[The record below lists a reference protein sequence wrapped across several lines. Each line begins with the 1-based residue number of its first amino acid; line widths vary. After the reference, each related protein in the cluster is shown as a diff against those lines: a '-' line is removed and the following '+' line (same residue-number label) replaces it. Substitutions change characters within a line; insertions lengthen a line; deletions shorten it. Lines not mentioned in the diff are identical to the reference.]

1 MKGIFKVLAKLSIFK
16 HKDCREISSLMLH
29 KFKGINKVLFLR
41 GNRNQ
46 LSCLILLNNRGEI
59 WRQSLIANSDRLHHC
74 VSLLNYR
81 AVPLTVKDHQ
91 FTFLIG

>member
-1 MKGIFKVLAKLSIFK
+1 MFEVLAKLSIFK
-16 HKDCREISSLMLH
+16 HKDCREILSLMLH
-29 KFKGINKVLFLR
+29 KFNKGINKVLFLS

-46 LSCLILLNNRGEI
+46 LSRLILLNNRGEI

-74 VSLLNYR
+74 VKLVNYCT
-81 AVPLTVKDHQ
+81 VLLTVKDHQ